1 MANTELILWAEEL
14 DLYGELDPTLSKID
28 NWPFLT
34 NTADRGS
41 PSDQKGL
48 LKGKTLKRLGKGLL
62 LQVNDCSSLNKL
74 AGV

>member
-34 NTADRGS
+34 KTADRGS
-41 PSDQKGL
+41 PSDQKGPAQRQDTEEAW
-48 LKGKTLKRLGKGLL
+48 KGFATTG
-62 LQVNDCSSLNKL
+62 N
-74 AGV
+74 